1 MGYLLD
7 EKKMINDNIFL
18 YEERLN
24 SQLSRFLEKSPTFV
38 TYYHINDNESTVDLG
53 FQNIERILGPNSPV
67 RFNEIKDFPIYGI
80 DQIILS
86 LSDELQ
92 GVDSNYEGEAI
103 VLPNTITPY
112 PNDMFTVNYLDQNYL
127 FMVTEVAYDTIKSNN
142 YYKITFTVKAMDET
156 HKGYISNQTSDK
168 FHCILDN
175 IGTKEKAIIRSD
187 DLDQLILLNEIY
199 KNIAE
204 YFKLL
209 FFNAKY
215 NSFLFKNV
223 DGIKIYD
230 KYMTEF
236 INKFEIFNE
245 KKNYSTL
252 MLVNE
257 DKTKS
262 LYLEYH
268 NSVYRAIE
276 LCDKNL
282 LTNYV
287 YSLAYVSNQYSVFNF
302 YRDRNVR
309 SIILGNGEIPYIR
322 PQIIDNIKNSFID
335 ENESVCVNTIVKF
348 FDKKI
353 NTVYDLDR
361 EKLKDYMN
369 YMSYDFETFIL
380 TPLLLYI
387 LKYSYNKFMST
398 T

>member
-112 PNDMFTVNYLDQNYL
+112 PNDMFTVNYLDQTYL

-156 HKGYISNQTSDK
+156 HKGYITNQTSDK

-257 DKTKS
+257 DKSQT

-268 NSVYRAIE
+268 NSIYRAIE
-276 LCDKNL
+276 LCDKKL
-282 LTNYV
+282 ITNYV

-322 PQIIDNIKNSFID
+322 TQIIDNIKNSFID

>member
-1 MGYLLD
+1 MGYLLN

-92 GVDSNYEGEAI
+92 GVDSSYEGEAI
-103 VLPNTITPY
+103 ILPNTITPY

-127 FMVTEVAYDTIKSNN
+127 FMITEVAYDTIKSNN
-142 YYKITFTVKAMDET
+142 YYKITFTVKSMEQQD
-156 HKGYISNQTSDK
+156 KNYLLNQTNDK

-175 IGTKEKAIIRSD
+175 IGTKEKAIIKSD

-204 YFKLL
+204 YFKVL
-209 FFNAKY
+209 FFNARY
-215 NSFLFKNV
+215 NSFLIRDLENN
-223 DGIKIYD
+223 KIYD

-236 INKFEIFNE
+236 INKFELFNE

-252 MLVNE
+252 LLVNE
-257 DKTKS
+257 DKSQS

-268 NSVYRAIE
+268 NSIYRAIE

-287 YSLAYVSNQYSVFNF
+287 YSLVYVSNQYSVFNF

-309 SIILGNGEIPYIR
+309 SIILGKGDTPYIR
-322 PQIIDNIKNSFID
+322 TQIIDNIKNAVID
-335 ENESVCVNTIVKF
+335 DNENVCVNTIVKF

-361 EKLKDYMN
+361 EKLKDYMSF
-369 YMSYDFETFIL
+369 MSYDFETFIL
-380 TPLLLYI
+380 TPILLYI

>member
-92 GVDSNYEGEAI
+92 GVDSSYEGEAI

-112 PNDMFTVNYLDQNYL
+112 PNDMFTVNYLDQTYL
-127 FMVTEVAYDTIKSNN
+127 FMITEVSYDTIKSNN
-142 YYKITFTVKAMDET
+142 YYKITFTVKSMDQAHIDYLT
-156 HKGYISNQTSDK
+156 NQSNDK

-215 NSFLFKNV
+215 NSFLFKNA

-236 INKFEIFNE
+236 INKFELFNE

-257 DKTKS
+257 DKTQS
-262 LYLEYH
+262 LYLDYH

-287 YSLAYVSNQYSVFNF
+287 YSLGYISNHYSVFNF
-302 YRDRNVR
+302 YRDRNIR
-309 SIILGNGEIPYIR
+309 SIILGNGDAPYVR
-322 PQIIDNIKNSFID
+322 NQIIDNIKNSVINVN
-335 ENESVCVNTIVKF
+335 ENVCVNTIVKF

-361 EKLKDYMN
+361 DKLKDYMN
-369 YMSYDFETFIL
+369 FMSYDFETFIL
-380 TPLLLYI
+380 TPILLYV
-387 LKYSYNKFMST
+387 LKNSYNKFMST

>member
-67 RFNEIKDFPIYGI
+67 RFNEIKDFPVYGI

-92 GVDSNYEGEAI
+92 GVDSSYEGEAI
-103 VLPNTITPY
+103 ILPNTITPY

-156 HKGYISNQTSDK
+156 HKGYISNQTIDK

-215 NSFLFKNV
+215 NSFLFKNA

-236 INKFEIFNE
+236 INKFELFNE

-257 DKTKS
+257 DKSQS

-268 NSVYRAIE
+268 NSIYRAIE
-276 LCDKNL
+276 LCDKKL

-309 SIILGNGEIPYIR
+309 SIILGNGETPYIR

-335 ENESVCVNTIVKF
+335 ENENVCVNTIVKF

-369 YMSYDFETFIL
+369 FMFYDFETFIL
-380 TPLLLYI
+380 TPILLYI
-387 LKYSYNKFMST
+387 LKNSYNKFMST

>member
-67 RFNEIKDFPIYGI
+67 IFNEIKDFPICGI

-92 GVDSNYEGEAI
+92 GVDSSYEGEAI

-112 PNDMFTVNYLDQNYL
+112 PNDMFTVNYLDQTYL

-142 YYKITFTVKAMDET
+142 YYKITFTVKSMDQT
-156 HKGYISNQTSDK
+156 HIDYLSNQTNDK

-215 NSFLFKNV
+215 NSFLFRNN

-230 KYMTEF
+230 KYMVEF

-257 DKTKS
+257 DKSNS

-268 NSVYRAIE
+268 NSIYRVIE

-287 YSLAYVSNQYSVFNF
+287 YSLAYVSNRYSVFNF

-309 SIILGNGEIPYIR
+309 SIILGNGETPYIR
-322 PQIIDNIKNSFID
+322 SRIIDNIKNSFID

-353 NTVYDLDR
+353 KTVYDLDR
-361 EKLKDYMN
+361 EKLKDYMSF
-369 YMSYDFETFIL
+369 MSYDFETFIL
-380 TPLLLYI
+380 TPILLYI
-387 LKYSYNKFMST
+387 LKNSYNKFMST

>member
-92 GVDSNYEGEAI
+92 GVDSSYEGDAI
-103 VLPNTITPY
+103 ILPNTITPY
-112 PNDMFTVNYLDQNYL
+112 PNDMFTVNYLDQTYL

-142 YYKITFTVKAMDET
+142 YYKITFTVKSMDQT
-156 HKGYISNQTSDK
+156 HIDYLTNQTNDK

-215 NSFLFKNV
+215 NSFLFKNA
-223 DGIKIYD
+223 DGIK
-230 KYMTEF
+230 
-236 INKFEIFNE
+236 
-245 KKNYSTL
+245 L
-252 MLVNE
+252 
-257 DKTKS
+257 S
-262 LYLEYH
+262 LIH
-268 NSVYRAIE
+268 I
-276 LCDKNL
+276 
-282 LTNYV
+282 
-287 YSLAYVSNQYSVFNF
+287 
-302 YRDRNVR
+302 
-309 SIILGNGEIPYIR
+309 
-322 PQIIDNIKNSFID
+322 
-335 ENESVCVNTIVKF
+335 
-348 FDKKI
+348 
-353 NTVYDLDR
+353 
-361 EKLKDYMN
+361 
-369 YMSYDFETFIL
+369 
-380 TPLLLYI
+380 
-387 LKYSYNKFMST
+387 
-398 T
+398 